1 MNSRFTSILLTVA
14 LGLGSVG
21 CTTDTS
27 PFFTCRLWQNATFE
41 NFYEPASPA
50 NLEVYRSLKPQD
62 FLVTYDESHETR
74 DKIRRRAFYL
84 NANLDRINQG
94 RKPHFVSP
102 RKAEG
107 LTTVAVIPEAEIQS
121 VAKTNGIVWIFI
133 SADGQRFTVQKPDGG
148 TMEFR
153 LPTYPAASGPALR
166 VVLTP
171 LAVVGD
177 TVLVATVVGIV
188 VAYAWVSTGYV
199 H

>member
-14 LGLGSVG
+14 LGVSSAG

-27 PFFTCRLWQNATFE
+27 PFFTCRLWQNGTFE
-41 NFYEPASPA
+41 SFYEPAPAA
-50 NLEVYRSLKPQD
+50 NLEVFRSLRPED
-62 FLVTYDESHETR
+62 FLVTYDESHESR

-84 NANLDRINQG
+84 HANLDRVNQG
-94 RKPHFVSP
+94 RKPRFVNP
-102 RKAEG
+102 RRAG
-107 LTTVAVIPEAEIQS
+107 RMAAVAVIPEAAIQS
-121 VAKTNGIVWIFI
+121 VAKTNGIVWISV
-133 SADGQRFTVQKPDGG
+133 SADGQRLSVHEPDGG
-148 TMEFR
+148 KAEFR

-166 VVLTP
+166 VALTP

-177 TVLVATVVGIV
+177 TVMVASVVGIV